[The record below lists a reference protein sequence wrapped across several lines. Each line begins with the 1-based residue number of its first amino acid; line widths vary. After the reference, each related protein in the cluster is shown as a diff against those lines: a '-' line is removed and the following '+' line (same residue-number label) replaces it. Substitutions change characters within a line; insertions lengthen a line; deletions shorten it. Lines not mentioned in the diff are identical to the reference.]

1 VRGFAKTETALLLQR
16 IITPRLASGGAR
28 STDGRHS
35 GVPGVPHA
43 LQLLDSNL
51 PPDSIH
57 FDRALGA
64 RSAICIGVLVMGTEH
79 LPRNKQGRL
88 AEPSLGVDE
97 TTDGAGSLLEE
108 NALRGDEPSLW
119 ADEHSDDLHSLLEE
133 NARLRKLLVQVSDLI
148 RRNVVH
154 AR

>member
-1 VRGFAKTETALLLQR
+1 MAFR
-16 IITPRLASGGAR
+16 
-28 STDGRHS
+28 RHS
-35 GVPGVPHA
+35 GVLGLPHA
-43 LQLLDSNL
+43 LQFLDSNL

-57 FDRALGA
+57 FGRDGLGA

-97 TTDGAGSLLEE
+97 NTDGAVSLLEM

-119 ADEHSDDLHSLLEE
+119 GDEHSDDLHSLLEE
-133 NARLRKLLVQVSDLI
+133 NARLRRLLVQVSDLI

>member
-1 VRGFAKTETALLLQR
+1 MPRKRTA
-16 IITPRLASGGAR
+16 IVASVNTMAFR
-28 STDGRHS
+28 RQS
-35 GVPGVPHA
+35 GVLACPMR
-43 LQLLDSNL
+43 SNFGL
-51 PPDSIH
+51 KFASDSIH
-57 FDRALGA
+57 FGRDGLGA

-79 LPRNKQGRL
+79 RPRNRQGCL

-97 TTDGAGSLLEE
+97 NTDGAVSLFEE

-119 ADEHSDDLHSLLEE
+119 GDEHTDDVHSLLEE
-133 NARLRKLLVQVSDLI
+133 NARLRGLLVQLSDLI